1 MSRIEI
7 VNESVVL
14 QKTDAIVNAANST
27 LMGGGG
33 VDGAI
38 YDAAGDRLYWY
49 FRDLGCTCQPGE
61 AIESPGFNLPAK
73 HIIHTVG
80 PIWHG
85 GNKDEPATLAKC
97 YSNSL
102 DMAVAHGCRSI
113 AFCGISTGVYG
124 YPLEPAT
131 RIALSTVAKWIE
143 EHDSDMLIR
152 FCCYSPREYEV
163 YRKVA
168 YELRIRYTPGSFD
181 LE

>member
-1 MSRIEI
+1 MARIEI
-7 VNESVVL
+7 VNESVVF
-14 QKTDAIVNAANST
+14 QAVDAIVNAANIT
-27 LMGGGG
+27 LLGGGA

-38 YDAAGDRLYWY
+38 HDAAGPELCWH
-49 FRDLGCTCQPGE
+49 FSKLGRTCQPGE
-61 AIESPGFNLPAK
+61 AVESPGFALPAK

-80 PIWHG
+80 PIWNG

-102 DMAVAHGCRSI
+102 DVAVAHGCKSI

-131 RIALSTVAKWIE
+131 RIALSTVAKWID

-152 FCCYSPREYEV
+152 FCCYSQREYAV

-168 YELRIRYTPGSFD
+168 YELRIRYTPGSF
-181 LE
+181 EE